1 MPDQA
6 DIERFIASTFR
17 SVWDLELLLE
27 LTRSP
32 GDRIT
37 RDQLVTALRA
47 SDVVVSRG
55 VETLVAAGLAA
66 EDSHGSLYYA
76 PAGAGLDGL
85 AAGLITQE
93 KDGSVRYRP
102 ASAEL
107 ADDVK
112 GAVDLYGAKPDSVRR
127 LIVLASSSGLAAFSD
142 AFRFKGDK

>member
-1 MPDQA
+1 MPDQS

-27 LTRSP
+27 LRRSP

-85 AAGLITQE
+85 AAGAVEL
-93 KDGSVRYRP
+93 YR
-102 ASAEL
+102 SR
-107 ADDVK
+107 
-112 GAVDLYGAKPDSVRR
+112 PDSVRR
-127 LIVLASSSGLAAFSD
+127 LIIAGIPGGLAAFSD
-142 AFRFKGDK
+142 AFRIKGDK